1 VAAGRTPGRER
12 GSRQRGAC
20 GPTSPTSPG
29 SPGRCWSGDA
39 PGIDALRPRAD
50 FAPDRIGWAWLS
62 RPDPVTGRTVV
73 WHNGGTGGFTSFLG
87 VDRQAGVAVV
97 VLSAV
102 GAPDETTPAGF
113 ALLRRLGGAR

>member
-1 VAAGRTPGRER
+1 MAVAAG
-12 GSRQRGAC
+12 
-20 GPTSPTSPG
+20 
-29 SPGRCWSGDA
+29 
-39 PGIDALRPRAD
+39 
-50 FAPDRIGWAWLS
+50 
-62 RPDPVTGRTVV
+62 PVTGRTVV

-113 ALLRRLGGAR
+113 ALLRQLGGTP

>member
-1 VAAGRTPGRER
+1 MAPAGGVRADVADMARLARALLIGE
-12 GSRQRGAC
+12 
-20 GPTSPTSPG
+20 
-29 SPGRCWSGDA
+29 A
-39 PGIDALRPRAD
+39 PGVDALRPRAD
-50 FAPDRIGWAWLS
+50 LAPDRIGWAWLS

-113 ALLRRLGGAR
+113 ALLRQLGGTR

>member
-1 VAAGRTPGRER
+1 M
-12 GSRQRGAC
+12 
-20 GPTSPTSPG
+20 
-29 SPGRCWSGDA
+29 
-39 PGIDALRPRAD
+39 RPRAD

-62 RPDPVTGRTVV
+62 RPDRVTGHTVV

-102 GAPDETTPAGF
+102 GAPDDTTSAGF
-113 ALLRRLGGAR
+113 DLLRQLGGAR

>member
-1 VAAGRTPGRER
+1 MRADVADAARLAR
-12 GSRQRGAC
+12 ALLV
-20 GPTSPTSPG
+20 
-29 SPGRCWSGDA
+29 GDA

-87 VDRQAGVAVV
+87 VDREAGVDG
-97 VLSAV
+97 V
-102 GAPDETTPAGF
+102 GVARAALRWPHLPAGLVLPTAAYLVLG
-113 ALLRRLGGAR
+113 ALVVAVTA